1 MKGPAVPILKAFS
14 APALSDSAQVV
25 KEVPMHPALADI
37 VHAVLLRGLDLKRRL
52 EEGPPPSLDVEQA
65 VLKDLLLAESETARI
80 PEYGLDRDRPRGKL
94 EGAAS
99 ATVANRNSDFLGV
112 RYALVCWLDELFTR
126 GDSDWA
132 ADWNEQKLEVE
143 LYGSNDRSWRF
154 WQQAQLAQSRAT
166 DDALEVFYLCVMLG
180 FRGDLR
186 EHDEQLRRWAGSAR
200 QRLGQ
205 INEIGWPYA
214 SQLNV
219 PVPAQPLR
227 GRRRLRGMVMAVCL
241 TLVAVV
247 PGIAFLLVWKVGH

>member
-1 MKGPAVPILKAFS
+1 M
-14 APALSDSAQVV
+14 Q
-25 KEVPMHPALADI
+25 PALADI
-37 VHAVLLRGLDLKRRL
+37 VHAVLLRGLDLKKRL
-52 EEGPPPSLDVEQA
+52 EEGPSPSLDVEQA

-94 EGAAS
+94 DGAANESLS
-99 ATVANRNSDFLGV
+99 AGKGDFLGV

-126 GDSDWA
+126 GNSDWA
-132 ADWNEQKLEVE
+132 ANWNEQKLEVE

-205 INEIGWPYA
+205 IIEIQWPYA

-227 GRRRLRGMVMAVCL
+227 GRRRLRRMVMVACL
-241 TLVAVV
+241 AIVAVV
-247 PGIAFLLVWKVGH
+247 PSIAFLLVWKVGH